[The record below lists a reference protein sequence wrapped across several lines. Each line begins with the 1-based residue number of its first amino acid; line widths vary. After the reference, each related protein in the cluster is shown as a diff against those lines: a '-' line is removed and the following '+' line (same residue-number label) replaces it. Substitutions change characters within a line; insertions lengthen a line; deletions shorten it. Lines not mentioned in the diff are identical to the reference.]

1 MNVDITEHRK
11 RRSLA
16 AYKANCTRTI
26 AALERLQ
33 MKLTGIDRKIAA
45 LVLAR

>member
-16 AYKANCTRTI
+16 AYKANRTRTI
-26 AALERLQ
+26 AALERLRI
-33 MKLTGIDRKIAA
+33 KLASIDRKIAD
-45 LVLAR
+45 LVTR